1 MIKMEN
7 WKKNGFKSEK
17 EYNDFLDQK
26 SKALRDRI
34 MNNPELLD
42 VFKRLRHK

>member
-1 MIKMEN
+1 MEN

-26 SKALRDRI
+26 SKALRDMI
-34 MNNPELLD
+34 ILIQGYLGLQTE
-42 VFKRLRHK
+42 FSIYQ